1 MFVAQIDKEWGFEG
15 FFDGIYG
22 DVIEEI
28 LKKYNMQRARD
39 PNVAFRYL
47 RDPTN
52 HPIAVL
58 VPDAGIIKG
67 KHKKVMDEIRTY
79 VHNGGI
85 ADFAC
90 SFSSFMGMD
99 VMNGFW
105 KSWGKDWVMSEYC
118 RVEASVTRYASRYY
132 HAMKTSLKSIATFT
146 QSLQR
151 CWRVHIAKRRSF

>member
-1 MFVAQIDKEWGFEG
+1 MATPLPSKRAGVFVAQIDKEWGFEG

-67 KHKKVMDEIRTY
+67 KHKKVMENENQ
-79 VHNGGI
+79 HNETMI
-85 ADFAC
+85 
-90 SFSSFMGMD
+90 
-99 VMNGFW
+99 V
-105 KSWGKDWVMSEYC
+105 
-118 RVEASVTRYASRYY
+118 
-132 HAMKTSLKSIATFT
+132 
-146 QSLQR
+146 
-151 CWRVHIAKRRSF
+151 